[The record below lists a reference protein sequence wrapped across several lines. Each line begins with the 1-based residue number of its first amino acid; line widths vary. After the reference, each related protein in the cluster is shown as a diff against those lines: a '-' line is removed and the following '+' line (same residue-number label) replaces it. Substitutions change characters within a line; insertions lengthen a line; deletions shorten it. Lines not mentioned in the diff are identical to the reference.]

1 MFEGWTV
8 DVITA
13 MVLKLNCGG
22 RKMDIMVVVV

>member
-13 MVLKLNCGG
+13 MVLELNCEG
-22 RKMDIMVVVV
+22 RKMDVMVVVV